1 MPYVEKPMR
10 FGIEEPKEFE
20 KLDFLI
26 FTTIW
31 NTDQYNMWKM
41 QGIVI
46 ISYKIKQ
53 TLIYIQDM
61 FNMRQTFVK
70 HKM

>member
-31 NTDQYNMWKM
+31 NTDRYNMWKM

-46 ISYKIKQ
+46 ISYKIKK
-53 TLIYIQDM
+53 L
-61 FNMRQTFVK
+61 
-70 HKM
+70 